1 MLLQEVNTFVPFSLP
16 TVGGGKEGGKSSQDQ
31 VTAFLHCRVDHS
43 RKDVFTTW
51 LDGILEAARTFRP
64 DKWGGQMVL
73 GPAGP
78 TTHDERGETDDYVVM
93 FRFAEY
99 NTMRDWVQSTSRV
112 EWKKKLEDI
121 NNGDDRGPV
130 SVTLST
136 DMQEGT
142 LVFMPQ
148 KMIGAAWMT
157 FTGEADADK
166 EHCLRDG
173 SLEVRESHGR
183 SYGENMNNK
192 IHVLSIPCSPTV
204 QCVCSSVLS

>member
-1 MLLQEVNTFVPFSLP
+1 MLVQKVDSFVPFSLS
-16 TVGGGKEGGKSSQDQ
+16 TVEGGKEGGKSSQDQ

-99 NTMRDWVQSTSRV
+99 NTMRDWVQSASRV

-121 NNGDDRGPV
+121 NNEDDRGPV
-130 SVTLST
+130 SVTMST
-136 DMQEGT
+136 DMQEGS

-148 KMIGAAWMT
+148 KMIDAAWMT
-157 FTGEADADK
+157 LTGEDSDK
-166 EHCLRDG
+166 EHRLQDG
-173 SLEVRESHGR
+173 SSEVRGSRGR

-192 IHVLSIPCSPTV
+192 IHVLSIPCSTSV
-204 QCVCSSVLS
+204 RCICSSMLS

>member
-31 VTAFLHCRVDHS
+31 VTAFLHCRVDRS
-43 RKDVFTTW
+43 RKDMFETW

-64 DKWGGQMVL
+64 AKWGGQMVL

-78 TTHDERGETDDYVVM
+78 TTHDARGETDDYVIM

-99 NTMRDWVQSTSRV
+99 DTMRDWVQSASRA

-121 NNGDDRGPV
+121 NNEDDRGPV

-136 DMQEGT
+136 DMQEGS

-148 KMIGAAWMT
+148 KMIDAAWMT
-157 FTGEADADK
+157 LTREADSDK
-166 EHCLRDG
+166 DHRLQDG
-173 SLEVRESHGR
+173 SSEVRGSHVR

-192 IHVLSIPCSPTV
+192 IYVLSIPYSTSV
-204 QCVCSSVLS
+204 RCVCSSMLS